1 MGSREENKQ
10 DTKVGGVTRRQ
21 VLKASS
27 AAAVAAAFGG
37 WTRIAGAQAESIRV
51 GFPVPLTGPYAS
63 EAKDQVRCA
72 QLAIDQFNAAGGL
85 KGRMATL
92 LVRDDKLNPGEA
104 ATRTLELIE
113 KDKVHCIVGALSSS
127 VQLSVNEITKRRGV
141 LYNSISQSDTINE
154 AKDFSK
160 YTFHEALNPHMT
172 ATAVG
177 RHVFSK
183 YGKRAAY
190 LVADYAFGHEML
202 RGFQVA
208 AKELGVQELIEIRHP
223 LGAQDYSSFFPRI
236 LEAKPDV
243 LCILNFG
250 RDQLN
255 SFKQAANFGL
265 KSKMRIAA
273 PVLSSTQRL
282 AGGSE
287 PYADVIG
294 AANYYWDLEKSVP
307 SAKAFNDAYR
317 AKYNGELPSDYGSY
331 GYVAV
336 RAFLEGMKKAGST
349 DTDAVIAA
357 LESLKYDLYKGP
369 QYYRKCDHQSV
380 QDVLIVRS
388 KKESEMKSKDDIFE
402 IVGTSAAGE
411 DKLRTCQELG
421 HKA

>member
-1 MGSREENKQ
+1 
-10 DTKVGGVTRRQ
+10 
-21 VLKASS
+21 
-27 AAAVAAAFGG
+27 
-37 WTRIAGAQAESIRV
+37 
-51 GFPVPLTGPYAS
+51 
-63 EAKDQVRCA
+63 VRCA

-307 SAKAFNDAYR
+307 SAKVFNDAYR

-349 DTDAVIAA
+349 DTDAVINA
-357 LESLKYDLYKGP
+357 LESLKYDLYKGS

-388 KKESEMKSKDDIFE
+388 KKESEMKGKDDIFE
-402 IVGTSAAGE
+402 IVGTSVAGE